1 MTPKKQAAVGSND
14 GVQSE
19 QDRRSAEAEVS
30 ALVAEF
36 ASAHASLVAATRR
49 WLQARLPTA
58 HEVVYE
64 YRDAFVIS
72 YAPDGRGYE
81 AALALHGSAKGVLL
95 YFNRGKD
102 LPDPA
107 KLLKGSG
114 NQTRSIQLEAATLAR
129 PDVASL
135 VDAAIARNPVPYA
148 PTGRGTVVIRATSAR
163 KRRPAQSE
171 ESP

>member
-1 MTPKKQAAVGSND
+1 MSTRKQPDSLDGTQSAAAR
-14 GVQSE
+14 E
-19 QDRRSAEAEVS
+19 SAEAEVS
-30 ALVAEF
+30 ALVARF
-36 ASAHASLVAATRR
+36 APANEPLVAAARR

-72 YAPDGRGYE
+72 YSPDGRGYE

-102 LPDPA
+102 LPDPG

-114 NQTRSIQLEAATLAR
+114 HQTRSIQLEAATLAR

-135 VDAAIARNPVPYA
+135 VDAAIAGNPVPYA
-148 PTGRGTVVIRATSAR
+148 PTGRGTVVIRATSAS